1 MGWKEHKLLTWGRQ
15 VRNILVASLAVL
27 FIGGS
32 MFYVTAA
39 RNTFELAN
47 SQLLISNLTEPGPNA
62 LSETNMPAGNTV
74 QQGLYCASDDGRRH
88 YCNVDTRG
96 GVRLVQ
102 QRSGSPCIQGRT
114 WGYDRNGI
122 WVDRGC
128 RAEFETNVRYS
139 GNDYYYGRDP
149 YYNRD
154 RSRDR
159 YYGYGRNRNY
169 GYGGGYNV
177 QTFYCESGDM
187 RRHWCS
193 EGLYGEVRL
202 VRQRSNSPCIQG
214 QTWGRDRGGVWVD
227 RGCRADFEVIR

>member
-1 MGWKEHKLLTWGRQ
+1 MGWKENKRWTWGR
-15 VRNILVASLAVL
+15 RARTTLVVSLAVI

-32 MFYVTAA
+32 LFYATAQ
-39 RNTFELAN
+39 RSF
-47 SQLLISNLTEPGPNA
+47 SQS
-62 LSETNMPAGNTV
+62 
-74 QQGLYCASDDGRRH
+74 LYCASDDGRRH

-96 GVRLVQ
+96 GIRLVQ

-128 RAEFETNVRYS
+128 RADFETADRYS
-139 GNDYYYGRDP
+139 YNDP

-154 RSRDR
+154 QSRDR
-159 YYGYGRNRNY
+159 YYGRNRNY

-193 EGLYGEVRL
+193 EGLSGQVRL

-227 RGCRADFEVIR
+227 QGCRADFQVVR

>member
-1 MGWKEHKLLTWGRQ
+1 MGWKENKLWNWGRKARAT
-15 VRNILVASLAVL
+15 VVAALAVV
-27 FIGGS
+27 FISGS
-32 MFYVTAA
+32 LFYVVA
-39 RNTFELAN
+39 RNT
-47 SQLLISNLTEPGPNA
+47 
-62 LSETNMPAGNTV
+62 SETVSASSSPV
-74 QQGLYCASDDGRRH
+74 QGLYCASDDGRRH
-88 YCNVDTRG
+88 YCSADTRG

-102 QRSGSPCIQGRT
+102 QRSGSACIQGRT

-128 RAEFETNVRYS
+128 RAEFETNARYS
-139 GNDYYYGRDP
+139 YNDP

-154 RSRDR
+154 QSRDR
-159 YYGYGRNRNY
+159 YYGRNRNY
-169 GYGGGYNV
+169 GYGRYGNSV

-193 EGLYGEVRL
+193 EGLSGEVRL

-227 RGCRADFEVIR
+227 RGCRADFQVVR